1 MRFRCERD
9 VLADALALAG
19 RAAGGRGAVAALS
32 GIKTELIGDQLRL
45 TGTDLELTI
54 AVERTVAGE
63 SDGVVVLPARLTAEI
78 VRALP
83 AGAVTVHAEAD
94 QARITVERS
103 QFTVRTFS
111 VEDFPRVL
119 QPEGTGVTLPSA
131 DFAEALRQVVR
142 AASTD
147 DARPILTGVLMAA
160 ETEGLQLVATDS
172 YRLAVRDL
180 PGTQVLGPDQKVLV
194 PSRALNELTRVLAA
208 EPELT
213 LRLGERD
220 VAFEVGGDG
229 ARTRLTSRLIEGE
242 FPKVRQLIPQHHAN
256 CLTVGREPL
265 LDAIRRVRLVARESA
280 SPSIRLAMGA
290 DGLELSAIDVER
302 GEAAETIDAKYE
314 GTEMTVAFNPVY
326 LQEGVEACAG
336 DEITLE
342 TLDALK
348 PAVVRSAEQGDYL
361 YLLMPVRVP

>member
-19 RAAGGRGAVAALS
+19 RGAGSRGALAVLS
-32 GIKTELIGDQLRL
+32 GVKAELTDDRFRL

-54 AVERTVAGE
+54 TVERTVAGE
-63 SDGVVVLPARLTAEI
+63 ADGAGVLPARLTSEI

-83 AGAVTVHAEAD
+83 PGAVSVAIEGD
-94 QARITVERS
+94 QARIAVDRS
-103 QFTVRTFS
+103 HFTVRTLP
-111 VEDFPRVL
+111 VDDFPRLVA
-119 QPEGTGVTLPSA
+119 PEGAGVTLPSA
-131 DFAEALRQVVR
+131 DFADALRQVVR

-160 ETEGLQLVATDS
+160 EADGLQLVATDS

-180 PGTQVLGPDQKVLV
+180 PGTHVLGSDQKVLV
-194 PSRALNELTRVLAA
+194 PSRALNELSRVLAT
-208 EPELT
+208 EPEVT

-220 VAFEVGGDG
+220 VAFEVTGPVGQVV
-229 ARTRLTSRLIEGE
+229 LTSRLIEGE
-242 FPKVRQLIPQHHAN
+242 FPKVRQLIPAHHAN
-256 CLTVGREPL
+256 RLTVGREPL

-280 SPSIRLAMGA
+280 SPSIRLAMSA
-290 DGLELSAIDVER
+290 DGLELSAIDVEK
-302 GEAAETIDAKYE
+302 GEAAETLDAKYE
-314 GTEMTVAFNPVY
+314 GTEMTVAFNPLY
-326 LQEGVEACAG
+326 LQEGVEACTG
-336 DEITLE
+336 DEVTLE

-348 PAVVRSAEQGDYL
+348 PAVVRSAEQSDYL

>member
-19 RAAGGRGAVAALS
+19 RAAGGRGTMAVLTGVKA
-32 GIKTELIGDQLRL
+32 ELHGQQLRL

-54 AVERTVAGE
+54 AVERTVHGQA
-63 SDGVVVLPARLTAEI
+63 DGVAVLPGRLTSEI

-83 AGAVTVHAEAD
+83 SGAVHVEVD
-94 QARITVERS
+94 QEQARISVDRS
-103 QFTVRTFS
+103 HFTVRTFPAD
-111 VEDFPRVL
+111 DFPRL
-119 QPEGTGVTLPSA
+119 PEPEGTGVTLPSA

-160 ETEGLQLVATDS
+160 EADGLQLVATDS

-194 PSRALNELTRVLAA
+194 PSRALNELARVLAS
-208 EPELT
+208 EPQVT
-213 LRLGERD
+213 VRLGERD
-220 VAFEVGGDG
+220 VAFEVDG
-229 ARTRLTSRLIEGE
+229 QAGRARLTSRLIEGE
-242 FPKVRQLIPQHHAN
+242 FPKVRQLIPQHYAN
-256 CLTVGREPL
+256 RLTVGREPF

-280 SPSIRLAMGA
+280 SPSVRLTMAA
-290 DGLELSAIDVER
+290 DGLDLSAVDVEK
-302 GEAAETIDAKYE
+302 GEAAESLDAKYE

-326 LQEGVEACAG
+326 LQEGVEACGG
-336 DEITLE
+336 DEVTLE

-348 PAVVRSAEQGDYL
+348 PAVLRSAEQAGYL
-361 YLLMPVRVP
+361 YLLMPVRVA